1 MADNKDNNKEA
12 SALPAIEGEV
22 TDTRETHSSVTPNKK
37 VDSASTPKPR
47 SRALLW
53 VMIFICLLGIVG
65 MGAAGYWFI
74 YNKQNNN
81 EELVNT
87 QAKLLQEQDSQRAR
101 LEQLNQANAAL
112 QQQLRELE
120 QGRQQ
125 LGKAV
130 NDLSDTTRTMQQQT
144 ESALRQLRDLEGK
157 RPSDWLIAEAD
168 YLVRMAGRKVW
179 LERDIR
185 TAVMLLVN
193 ADKRLQSL
201 SDPSV
206 LPVRALIAEDIQT
219 LQQVNPVS
227 STSVALAISGLLP
240 QIDKLPLDTFDRP
253 IDPTQEQVSDSVDD
267 WKANIRRVWR
277 SLVDDFV
284 SVKRTDKPVEPM
296 MSEQQQWLN
305 REQLKL
311 ALMQAQSAA
320 MGSEQTLYE
329 QSLSNAMTLLKQK
342 FDTQDSKVVG
352 MVSGIENLQDTNVS
366 KELPSK
372 LAAQAPLESLLEQR
386 VKNAFSQGDNAI

>member
-12 SALPAIEGEV
+12 SALPAIEGKV
-22 TDTRETHSSVTPNKK
+22 TGKRETHPSSQPKQKAENST
-37 VDSASTPKPR
+37 TPKAR
-47 SRALLW
+47 SRTMLW
-53 VMIFICLLGIVG
+53 IMIVICLLGVAGVG
-65 MGAAGYWFI
+65 GAGYWFI
-74 YNKQNNN
+74 HNKQDNQEN
-81 EELVNT
+81 LVKT
-87 QAKLLQEQDSQRAR
+87 QGQLLQDQENQRAR
-101 LEQLNQANAAL
+101 LEKLNQENAAL
-112 QQQLRELE
+112 QQQLREFE
-120 QGRQQ
+120 QSRQE
-125 LGKAV
+125 LARAV
-130 NDLSDTTRTMQQQT
+130 NDLSDSSRTMQQQT

-185 TAVMLLVN
+185 TAIMLLVN
-193 ADKRLQSL
+193 ADKRLKSL

-227 STSVALAISGLLP
+227 RTSVALAISGLLP
-240 QIDKLPLDTFDRP
+240 QIDKLPLDTFERP
-253 IDPTQEQVSDSVDD
+253 ADPTQEDVSGSVDD
-267 WKANIRRVWR
+267 WKANIKRVWR
-277 SLVDDFV
+277 ALVDDFI
-284 SVKRTDKPVEPM
+284 SVKRTDTPVEPL

-320 MGSEQTLYE
+320 MGAEHTLYQ
-329 QSLSNAMTLLKQK
+329 QSLTNALTLLKQK
-342 FDTQDSKVVG
+342 FDQDDSKVAG
-352 MVSGIENLQDTNVS
+352 MISGLENLQDTDVS
-366 KELPSK
+366 KELPNK

-386 VKNAFSQGDNAI
+386 VKNVFGQGESAI